1 MGSDRTTRRTRR
13 LPLLAALLGVVL
25 AVLLPLTAS
34 ADSGVDEGKRI
45 AGREQG
51 AAAPD
56 GYWQTCTQISTW
68 ELQGTLCIDA
78 SGTANGDGVIGVG
91 WWQTSAA
98 YKAIN
103 LCWGNN
109 AGGYHCKTAGV
120 TGGGDSASHT
130 WPTWI
135 GRGCNVHPIIQ
146 VNNVTNAH
154 GNPLCIA

>member
-1 MGSDRTTRRTRR
+1 MGSQRTPRRTGRP
-13 LPLLAALLGVVL
+13 PLLAVLLGIVMT
-25 AVLLPLTAS
+25 VLLPLTAG
-34 ADSGVDEGKRI
+34 ADSGREDTRI

-51 AAAPD
+51 QAAPD
-56 GYWQTCTQISTW
+56 GYWQTCTQIATW

-78 SGTANGDGVIGVG
+78 SGTANGQGVIGVG

-120 TGGGDSASHT
+120 TGGGGSASHT
-130 WPTWI
+130 WSTWM